1 MAGKSVITTLRKL
14 QADHEIHLVEI
25 LPRVLRLRHDLPNP
39 RTGFS
44 PCLVFGRE
52 RPLGCL
58 PYTAVRA
65 SPDAEEFLDGVEKI
79 DAWALQALRQELKKQ
94 EDAIN
99 RSRHV
104 WYGQI
109 KIGDWI
115 WVQRPTAFVGPKIQT
130 SWMGPYRNFSRVG
143 EHSFVVH
150 IGPHDDREVHV
161 DQIKPCSTNPLIE
174 NAYPLIYRKGDPHA
188 STLEALIKKVV
199 EVRPSPEGFE
209 FLLEW
214 NEEGG
219 GGQSWLSAQTLGP
232 ILDPSVGEN
241 AA

>member
-1 MAGKSVITTLRKL
+1 MLLEGGWGEAGIPAIITSDQGVQFTSQFFRTICARLGIRQAFAQAYRPQANGRAEVAGKSLITTLRKL
-14 QADHEIHLVEI
+14 QADHEINWVES
-25 LPRVLRLRHDLPNP
+25 LPRVLRLRHDLPDP
-39 RTGFS
+39 HTGFS
-44 PCLVFGRE
+44 PYNLVFGRE
-52 RPLGCL
+52 RPLGGL

-130 SWMGPYRNFSRVG
+130 SWMGPYRIVSRVG

-161 DQIKPCSTNPLIE
+161 DQIKPCWTN
-174 NAYPLIYRKGDPHA
+174 YH
-188 STLEALIKKVV
+188 
-199 EVRPSPEGFE
+199 
-209 FLLEW
+209 
-214 NEEGG
+214 
-219 GGQSWLSAQTLGP
+219 
-232 ILDPSVGEN
+232 
-241 AA
+241 